1 MKVRLGAS
9 SAPGLLRYDPSPGP
23 RCCSAGFCRKAG
35 GFASAALGER
45 PGASAAPGTPAPGDP
60 SPGPR
65 FLQCRVSQESDPFCP
80 IRWGTERWLC
90 FRPLESK
97 QKMAQ
102 ESEIFPCHFLFAFP
116 RMLSGIRVGGL
127 GRLAG
132 NRGVKSGCR
141 RSLTF
146 QQAAGRF
153 LRSSCMHK
161 DGVQRPTAFGAGV

>member
-1 MKVRLGAS
+1 M
-9 SAPGLLRYDPSPGP
+9 PLRRGSGKGG
-23 RCCSAGFCRKAG
+23 RVSRRKAG
-35 GFASAALGER
+35 GFKPAALGER
-45 PGASAAPGTPAPGDP
+45 SGASAAPEPPARRPISWTSLLQCRVLQESRRICVRCVGGTAGAPRPRPAPGDP

-97 QKMAQ
+97 QKMTR
-102 ESEIFPCHFLFAFP
+102 ESAIFPCHFLFAFP

-132 NRGVKSGCR
+132 NRGE
-141 RSLTF
+141 
-146 QQAAGRF
+146 
-153 LRSSCMHK
+153 
-161 DGVQRPTAFGAGV
+161 